1 MGTIRIGQSGND
13 TFFYPGNAPV
23 SSGEVKKR
31 EYSDEEKEKLVE
43 SIMMMPRSKRVSAL
57 RSAGLEEEAR
67 ALDEQMNEAAKPSV
81 EGGPS
86 DDVEIASD
94 KADVDESGLSA
105 NNDAQAH
112 AVEGGPSVVAGELP
126 VVDSTVVA
134 HEKDVKKKTGRPRK
148 G

>member
-57 RSAGLEEEAR
+57 RSACLEEEAR
-67 ALDEQMNEAAKPSV
+67 ALAEQMNEAAKPSV

-86 DDVEIASD
+86 DDVEVASD

-112 AVEGGPSVVAGELP
+112 AVENGPSVVAGELP